1 MKTLEKVSDFVGK
14 YMAAIVIVVAALA
27 LLFPGTFS
35 VVKTAWVNTLLGI
48 VMFGMGLTLK
58 PEDFKVVFSRPKDVI
73 IGCIAQFTLMPFLA
87 WALTQLFDLPTEL
100 AIGVILVGTCP
111 GGTSSNVMTYL
122 SKGDVALSVGMTAV
136 STVLAPF
143 LTPLLTLLYA
153 GQRVDVNPVNMF
165 LSIVMLS
172 LRDRSLVTI
181 TSLIS
186 QGITDNSLKYHLQ
199 SAKNNGITRTEAAE
213 IITHIAFYAGWPKA
227 WAAFN
232 LAKEV
237 WNEDVKGED
246 AKAAFQREMI
256 FPIGEP
262 NTAYAKYFKGNSYL
276 AKISD
281 SQIPFFNV
289 TFEPGC
295 RNNWHTHH
303 ATKGGGQMLVG
314 VAGRG
319 WYQEEGKPA
328 QEILP
333 GTVIHIPANVKH
345 WHGAAK
351 ESWFAHLAFE
361 IPGENTSN
369 EWQEA
374 VSDEEYN
381 KIK

>member
-1 MKTLEKVSDFVGK
+1 MVKQTAGRDALNDFAPK
-14 YMAAIVIVVAALA
+14 FAALNDDV
-27 LLFPGTFS
+27 LFGEVWSREGQLP
-35 VVKTAWVNTLLGI
+35 
-48 VMFGMGLTLK
+48 LK
-58 PEDFKVVFSRPKDVI
+58 LR
-73 IGCIAQFTLMPFLA
+73 
-87 WALTQLFDLPTEL
+87 
-100 AIGVILVGTCP
+100 
-111 GGTSSNVMTYL
+111 
-122 SKGDVALSVGMTAV
+122 
-136 STVLAPF
+136 
-143 LTPLLTLLYA
+143 
-153 GQRVDVNPVNMF
+153 
-165 LSIVMLS
+165 SI
-172 LRDRSLVTI
+172 VTI
-181 TSLIS
+181 TALIS
-186 QGITDNSLKYHLQ
+186 KGITDSSLTYHLTT
-199 SAKNNGITRTEAAE
+199 AKQNGVTKTEMTE
-213 IITHIAFYAGWPKA
+213 ILTHLAFYAGWPKA

-237 WNEDVKGED
+237 WSEDVKGDD

-262 NTAYAKYFKGNSYL
+262 NTAYTKYFKGNSYL

-281 SQIPFFNV
+281 RQIPFFNV

-314 VAGRG
+314 IAGRG

-351 ESWFAHLAFE
+351 DSWFAHLAFE

-369 EWQEA
+369 EWQEP
-374 VSDEEYN
+374 VTDEEYN